1 MGRLFILFGAGLLLG
16 ACSASTPRDGLPLGW
31 SAPTPRAELAQRYCY
46 RTLAEVDCHAQL
58 LPGEEFR
65 RVGYFDAPVAR

>member
-16 ACSASTPRDGLPLGW
+16 ACSAFTPGLPGW
-31 SAPTPRAELAQRYCY
+31 SAPTPTPRAELAQRYCY

>member
-1 MGRLFILFGAGLLLG
+1 MGRLFVLLGAGLVAG
-16 ACSASTPRDGLPLGW
+16 ACSAYGYRDGLPRGW
-31 SAPTPRAELAQRYCY
+31 YAPMPEAELALRYCY

>member
-16 ACSASTPRDGLPLGW
+16 ACSAFTPRDGLPPGRY
-31 SAPTPRAELAQRYCY
+31 APTPKAELALRFCY
-46 RTLAEVDCHAQL
+46 RTLAEVDCHGQL

-65 RVGYFDAPVAR
+65 RVGFFDAPVAP

>member
-1 MGRLFILFGAGLLLG
+1 MGRQFILFGAGLLLG
-16 ACSASTPRDGLPLGW
+16 ACSAFTPRAELPPGW

-58 LPGEEFR
+58 MPSEEFR
-65 RVGYFDAPVAR
+65 RVGFFDAPVAR

>member
-16 ACSASTPRDGLPLGW
+16 ACSAFTPRDGLPPGW

-58 LPGEEFR
+58 MPGEEFR